1 MIFISMRTILM
12 LFLPNTQLYMVLYAG
27 DLMTLDRQGIKK
39 HYFVEG
45 ERFLT
50 NCGSEG
56 HPWADPKKALEGI
69 DESELTM
76 CKEFTDN
83 IITYFAKHTPAC
95 YKFFDQKA
103 DISSELFD
111 IADVCSYLLKEHN
124 DLGSYYLHTD
134 RLGSGS
140 AVTDGRG
147 EAVHVLGYMPY
158 GETLLDLS
166 QGYETPYQFTGYE
179 KDQETGL
186 HYAGAR
192 YYDSRLSIFLSVDRF
207 AGKFP
212 WQSPYCYASNNP
224 IRYMDVN
231 GDSAWRINNQ
241 WNTEYISK
249 YHQYVPSQI
258 QQYYNNGKK
267 FTCEDL
273 ALSTLIDFASTNG
286 LPVTIR
292 NGKGIYDARSDN
304 YTDIATFKND
314 VLTTTGARD
323 LQNNN
328 NTVSS
333 DISRVRGGD
342 IIVNRN
348 NNNVGT
354 HIQVVTASFYIDNTD
369 FVNGVSIAQGNS
381 GILNEVPGSSSILGA
396 GDPNSSFYTG
406 KPIERGW
413 VDVNAN
419 VYFNNTKGTTTSNYS
434 NAKNINVRRWNFSGF

>member
-1 MIFISMRTILM
+1 MKLRGNILDKNNM
-12 LFLPNTQLYMVLYAG
+12 GTDYYFPYFDDMVLYAG

-95 YKFFDQKA
+95 YKIFDQKA

-111 IADVCSYLLKEHN
+111 IADMYSYLLKEHN

-166 QGYETPYQFTGYE
+166 HTHYETPYQFTGYE

-186 HYAGAR
+186 HYAEAR
-192 YYDSRLSIFLSVDRF
+192 YYDSWLSIFNSTDPMWYKYPHL
-207 AGKFP
+207 
-212 WQSPYCYASNNP
+212 SPYAYCANNPLMYVDPSGMVIDTTGLSQQGQQDYIHNINLLRNSPIFDAYYEHLEKSNNVYY
-224 IRYMDVN
+224 IKE
-231 GDSAWRINNQ
+231 GDGYGGSGSFN
-241 WNTEYISK
+241 E
-249 YHQYVPSQI
+249 
-258 QQYYNNGKK
+258 
-267 FTCEDL
+267 
-273 ALSTLIDFASTNG
+273 STNEVFSINDPEV
-286 LPVTIR
+286 L
-292 NGKGIYDARSDN
+292 AQELFHAFQ
-304 YTDIATFKND
+304 TDLNCYSREDMSVRETE
-314 VLTTTGARD
+314 GD
-323 LQNNN
+323 L
-328 NTVSS
+328 VSTN
-333 DISRVRGGD
+333 
-342 IIVNRN
+342 IIHNLN
-348 NNNVGT
+348 
-354 HIQVVTASFYIDNTD
+354 AL
-369 FVNGVSIAQGNS
+369 GV
-381 GILNEVPGSSSILGA
+381 SSSIANGLIWDTSITFSYVYRDKYTSAFNRNVLSTDFDIDFNKAVSRRVEYYRGMA
-396 GDPNSSFYTG
+396 NEGIITPFSYTQSSSKAKAMALKYII
-406 KPIERGW
+406 KLI
-413 VDVNAN
+413 
-419 VYFNNTKGTTTSNYS
+419 YNTK
-434 NAKNINVRRWNFSGF
+434 